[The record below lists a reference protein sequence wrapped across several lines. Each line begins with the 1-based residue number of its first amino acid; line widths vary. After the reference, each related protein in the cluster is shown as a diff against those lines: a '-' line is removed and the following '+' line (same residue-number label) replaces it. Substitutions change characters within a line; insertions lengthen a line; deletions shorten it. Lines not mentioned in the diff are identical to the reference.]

1 MDACVSESAR
11 LSAAVVADFMWA
23 ARVEIDR
30 QFGEGFAQANPALLG
45 SFIHA
50 MAVER
55 EVGQLRDAV
64 QSLKS

>member
-1 MDACVSESAR
+1 MDACVLEAAR
-11 LSAAVVADFMWA
+11 LSAAVVADFMRA
-23 ARVEIDR
+23 AQVEIDQ
-30 QFGEGFAQANPALLG
+30 QFGEGFSQANPGLLG
-45 SFIHA
+45 AFIHA